1 MKYTKNH
8 RIIPFKKMFLCNVNF
23 ISINTNFK
31 ITYDLSHLNFQSF
44 SIFFSVK
51 YRSWGRDYVK

>member
-31 ITYDLSHLNFQSF
+31 ITYDLESPKFSKLFNFLF
-44 SIFFSVK
+44 SEI
-51 YRSWGRDYVK
+51 